1 MKGLLLKD
9 FYSLRKDYISL
20 VMSVAGVA
28 AIMIFFVRDFFHPQV
43 FVLLFSVLPMSLIIG
58 SFNYDDKAGFMKYG
72 LTTPVSRKGY
82 LASKYVFQFIHSL
95 TAAVLSAI
103 LLLVSAAA
111 SEEGITSRSF
121 RRAAIFF
128 AIVFIISNII
138 CTAIISL
145 TMKFEFARVR
155 VIYTCSLLVCGA
167 LVGASMVIT
176 LSVPIAAKFI
186 FSGLGM
192 IVLGIAAWLFVMS
205 FKWAQRKEF

>member
-9 FYSLRKDYISL
+9 FYSLRKDYISMVIAIATYIA
-20 VMSVAGVA
+20 VM
-28 AIMIFFVRDFFHPQV
+28 
-43 FVLLFSVLPMSLIIG
+43 LLFMRDNFSPSVFILLFTILPMTLIIG

-95 TAAVLSAI
+95 TSAVLSAI
-103 LLLVSAAA
+103 LLLVSAAV

-121 RRAAIFF
+121 LRAAIFF

-138 CTAIISL
+138 CITIISL

-155 VIYTCSLLVCGA
+155 VIYTCALLLCGA

-176 LSVPIAAKFI
+176 LVLPMNVKYVFL
-186 FSGLGM
+186 GLGI
-192 IVLGIAAWLFVMS
+192 IVLGLSAWLFVMS
-205 FKWAQRKEF
+205 FKWAQRKEL